1 MDSDD
6 LPLNVSRE
14 TLQQHKVLKVMGKKL
29 TRKVLEM
36 LRKLSLKA
44 KKDQE
49 ESEDDEESESEEEE
63 KKEVEDP
70 YIKFWEEFG
79 KSIKLGLIEDSSN
92 RSKLAKLLRFKTSA
106 SEDNWTSLSDYVE
119 RMPDWQQSIYYISG
133 SSEDEVKSSP
143 MIEIL
148 KKKGLEVVY
157 LTDPIDEISLQ
168 NLTEF
173 EGFKLQSV
181 TKEGLKFGDEDEYT
195 TSKRLE
201 MYEEKFEPLTTWM
214 KDLYGK
220 KVSKITFS
228 NRLDTTPCVLVTGQ
242 FGYSAHMEKVM
253 RSQAFADDKKSG
265 MQ

>member
-1 MDSDD
+1 M
-6 LPLNVSRE
+6 
-14 TLQQHKVLKVMGKKL
+14 
-29 TRKVLEM
+29 
-36 LRKLSLKA
+36 
-44 KKDQE
+44 
-49 ESEDDEESESEEEE
+49 
-63 KKEVEDP
+63 EDP

-119 RMPDWQQSIYYISG
+119 RMPEWQNSIYYISG
-133 SSEDEVKSSP
+133 GSEKEVKSSP
-143 MIEIL
+143 MIEVL

-181 TKEGLKFGDEDEYT
+181 TKEGLKFGDEDEYS

-201 MYEEKFEPLTTWM
+201 LYVVLLPLC
-214 KDLYGK
+214 L
-220 KVSKITFS
+220 
-228 NRLDTTPCVLVTGQ
+228 NRSRAL
-242 FGYSAHMEKVM
+242 FH
-253 RSQAFADDKKSG
+253 
-265 MQ
+265 